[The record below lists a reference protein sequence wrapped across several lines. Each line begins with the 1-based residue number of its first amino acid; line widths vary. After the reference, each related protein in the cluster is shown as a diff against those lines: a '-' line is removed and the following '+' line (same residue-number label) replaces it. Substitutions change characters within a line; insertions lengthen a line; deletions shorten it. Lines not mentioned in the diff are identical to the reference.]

1 MERRRGT
8 VPLGWVFFVLCLS
21 ASSSCA
27 VDLGSKSSNSTCRLN
42 VTELASIRPGETWTL
57 HGMCIS
63 ICYYENVTEDEIIGV
78 AFTWQHN
85 ESVVDLWLYQNDT
98 VIRNF
103 SDITTNILQ
112 DGLKMRTV
120 PVTKLY
126 TSRMVTNLTVGRYD
140 CLRCENGTTKI
151 IERLHVRLGSLYPR
165 PPGSGL
171 AKHPSVSADEELS
184 ATLARDIVL
193 VSAITLF
200 FFLLALRIPQRLWQ
214 RLRIRLPHRYQRLRT
229 ED

>member
-1 MERRRGT
+1 
-8 VPLGWVFFVLCLS
+8 
-21 ASSSCA
+21 
-27 VDLGSKSSNSTCRLN
+27 
-42 VTELASIRPGETWTL
+42 
-57 HGMCIS
+57 MCIS

-98 VIRNF
+98 VIHNF

-140 CLRCENGTTKI
+140 CLRCENGTMKI
-151 IERLHVRLGSLYPR
+151 IERLYVRLGSLYPR

-200 FFLLALRIPQRLWQ
+200 FFLLALRIPQRLCQ